1 MKALAII
8 SIFLYLTTLLSA
20 QGPATWNQSTAYTH
34 PALVINGTTTY
45 LSLQNVPAD
54 TDITNTTYWS
64 TLDNQV
70 PNETPS
76 GSDSLTTPDASEVS
90 DLAVP
95 DSSQNAKIVSVNVRG
110 TIGKESDGEMRI
122 MGFIL
127 SSSSGVL
134 MRGIGPQLEDFTNGA
149 LSASVLLPDPSIK
162 LYKYKDPQN
171 TTAGSDRITD
181 GDNEDYT
188 SNTNIS
194 EIDAVRAALNPA
206 FPFNPKQAVSM
217 PTLSEGFYT
226 LRVQDVSGATGIGT
240 AAVDLPSSSTA
251 SFSHVSTRG
260 LVQTTEYMF
269 GGFQIIGTG
278 KRKIF
283 MRGRGPSLSKYNV
296 PNVMTDTVLEL
307 KKYEDGP
314 GTPSIDIDISD
325 DYTSEANS
333 AEILSLSTSLYGWP
347 AIESKESAL
356 LLELDP
362 GYYTIQLQSLS
373 TSTDG
378 NGWIGLDDVTD
389 Q

>member
-1 MKALAII
+1 
-8 SIFLYLTTLLSA
+8 
-20 QGPATWNQSTAYTH
+20 
-34 PALVINGTTTY
+34 
-45 LSLQNVPAD
+45 
-54 TDITNTTYWS
+54 
-64 TLDNQV
+64 
-70 PNETPS
+70 
-76 GSDSLTTPDASEVS
+76 
-90 DLAVP
+90 
-95 DSSQNAKIVSVNVRG
+95 
-110 TIGKESDGEMRI
+110 
-122 MGFIL
+122 
-127 SSSSGVL
+127 
-134 MRGIGPQLEDFTNGA
+134 
-149 LSASVLLPDPSIK
+149 

-314 GTPSIDIDISD
+314 GTPSIDIDIND

-378 NGWIGLDDVTD
+378 NGWIGIDDVTD